1 MTHITLLINV
11 SCNVINI
18 VTKLQTQETQ
28 NTTSITVLHS
38 VGFYVLFCFSPAGDP
53 GFWFGSGTDRRS
65 GERSVRNGSPPAGS
79 RGRVPGGSGVKPPEA
94 RRMLPHEANKTT
106 YGEKKQVH
114 TD

>member
-1 MTHITLLINV
+1 MFFFV
-11 SCNVINI
+11 S
-18 VTKLQTQETQ
+18 LQQGIQ
-28 NTTSITVLHS
+28 
-38 VGFYVLFCFSPAGDP
+38 D
-53 GFWFGSGTDRRS
+53 FGLGVALT
-65 GERSVRNGSPPAGS
+65 GGLGNGSPPAGS